1 MTFRKRDPELITLH
15 FITTEAPSQDELS
28 PLETA
33 TATSTAVDVTKSRKT
48 SQFRVVRRQEFIEV
62 LQVCIFITCI
72 I

>member
-15 FITTEAPSQDELS
+15 FITTEAPSQDDLS

-33 TATSTAVDVTKSRKT
+33 TTAATAGVPVDVTKSRKT

-62 LQVCIFITCI
+62 LQV
-72 I
+72 

>member
-15 FITTEAPSQDELS
+15 FITTEAPSQDDLS

-33 TATSTAVDVTKSRKT
+33 TTATTTAGVSVDVTKSRKT

-62 LQVCIFITCI
+62 LQV
-72 I
+72 